1 MTDVVDRGA
10 TAVDWTAIE
19 RSDTFRE
26 LVRSR
31 RGFSYR
37 WGAIGLGIGLLYIV
51 LTQVA
56 PDLMKTAVLG
66 DMSLGFLGGVLLIL
80 LTLAITWLYMHR
92 SATVWAPMEERV
104 RREAGA

>member
-1 MTDVVDRGA
+1 MTDVVERGA
-10 TAVDWTAIE
+10 TAADWTAIE

-31 RGFSYR
+31 RGFSYKA
-37 WGAIGLGIGLLYIV
+37 GTIGLGIGLLYIV

-92 SATVWAPMEERV
+92 SATVCAPTAHRGFLGSN
-104 RREAGA
+104 R

>member
-1 MTDVVDRGA
+1 
-10 TAVDWTAIE
+10 
-19 RSDTFRE
+19 
-26 LVRSR
+26 
-31 RGFSYR
+31 
-37 WGAIGLGIGLLYIV
+37 
-51 LTQVA
+51 
-56 PDLMKTAVLG
+56 MKTRMLG